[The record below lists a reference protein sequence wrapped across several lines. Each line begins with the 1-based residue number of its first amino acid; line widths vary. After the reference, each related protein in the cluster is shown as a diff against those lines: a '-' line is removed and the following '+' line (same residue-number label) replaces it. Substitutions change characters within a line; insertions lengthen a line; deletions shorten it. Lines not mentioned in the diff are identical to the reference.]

1 MHALLLHQGFF
12 LDRVLKAAHVSHL
25 SATLTLSESAHGT
38 CRQESPGRLRF
49 GTAAYFL
56 ELRRE
61 GILVR
66 SNRPI
71 EETRLGQ
78 ASLFSLRQYET
89 ILTFGAC
96 ALRR

>member
-25 SATLTLSESAHGT
+25 SATLTLCESAHRT
-38 CRQESPGRLRF
+38 RRQESPGRLRL
-49 GTAAYFL
+49 GSAAYFL

-61 GILVR
+61 GILMR
-66 SNRPI
+66 SDRSI

-78 ASLFSLRQYET
+78 AGLFSLRQYET
-89 ILTFGAC
+89 ILTFGASTLC
-96 ALRR
+96 R